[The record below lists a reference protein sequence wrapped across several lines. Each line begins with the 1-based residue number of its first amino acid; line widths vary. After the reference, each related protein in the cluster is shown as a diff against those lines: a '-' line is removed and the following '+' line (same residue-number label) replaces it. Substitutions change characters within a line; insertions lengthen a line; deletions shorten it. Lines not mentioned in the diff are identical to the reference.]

1 MNIAVVS
8 GSNGLIGSESVSFL
22 ADKMDL
28 VIGIDND
35 QRAYF
40 FGPEA
45 STKWN
50 KTVLENKYSNYKPY
64 NYDIRDYASLETIF
78 KEYSND
84 IKIVVHTAAQPSHDW
99 AAKEPITDFTINANG
114 TLNFLELTRHHCPKA
129 VFIFTSTN
137 KVYGDTP
144 NFLPLVELEKRY
156 EIDESH
162 PYFKNGIDENMSI
175 DNSKHSVFGASKVAA
190 DVMVQ
195 EYGKYFDMNTAVF
208 RGGCLTGPQHSGAQL
223 HGFLSYLMKCAIT
236 KDHYTIFGYKGKQV
250 RDNIHCWDLVNMF
263 WHFYQNPQPGGQV
276 YNAGGGRFSNCSML
290 EAIDICEA
298 ITGNKMNYSYTDN
311 NRSGD
316 HIWYISDLSKFKA
329 HYPGWDY
336 KYSLETT
343 MAQIFENMKRRV

>member
-1 MNIAVVS
+1 MNIAIVS

-22 ADKMDL
+22 SDKMDL

-40 FGPEA
+40 FGPSA

-50 KTVLENKYSNYKPY
+50 KEVLESKYPNYKAH
-64 NYDIRDYASLETIF
+64 NVDIRDYASLETIF
-78 KEYSND
+78 KQYGTD

-114 TLNFLELTRHHCPKA
+114 TLNFLELTRLHCPKA

-162 PYFKNGIDENMSI
+162 PYFKDGIDEAMSI

-195 EYGKYFDMNTAVF
+195 EYGKYFDMNTAIF

-223 HGFLSYLMKCAIT
+223 HGFLSYLMK
-236 KDHYTIFGYKGKQV
+236 
-250 RDNIHCWDLVNMF
+250 
-263 WHFYQNPQPGGQV
+263 
-276 YNAGGGRFSNCSML
+276 
-290 EAIDICEA
+290 
-298 ITGNKMNYSYTDN
+298 
-311 NRSGD
+311 
-316 HIWYISDLSKFKA
+316 
-329 HYPGWDY
+329 
-336 KYSLETT
+336 
-343 MAQIFENMKRRV
+343 